1 MIFDEGYRRSF
12 PLPGGGRGDPVPGCF
27 TRAASIAELA
37 TRIGIDGDKLT
48 ATVTRWNQCC
58 ALGDDPDFGRGRNV
72 YERYMGDPGTQPNP
86 NLGPLDHPPYYAIRV
101 LSGTIGTKG
110 GPVTDARARVLSAG
124 GQAIRGMYA
133 VGNAAAFWTADGYP
147 GPGATLGV
155 AMTMGYLAGRDV
167 AAADRAEP

>member
-1 MIFDEGYRRSF
+1 
-12 PLPGGGRGDPVPGCF
+12 
-27 TRAASIAELA
+27 
-37 TRIGIDGDKLT
+37 
-48 ATVTRWNQCC
+48 
-58 ALGDDPDFGRGRNV
+58 V